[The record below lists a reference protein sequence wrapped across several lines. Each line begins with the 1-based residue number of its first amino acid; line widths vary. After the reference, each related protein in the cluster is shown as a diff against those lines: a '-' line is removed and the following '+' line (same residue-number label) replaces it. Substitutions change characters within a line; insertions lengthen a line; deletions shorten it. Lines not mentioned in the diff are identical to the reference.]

1 MSYATETEV
10 NVSVSLLFNTRR
22 SLQTTAS
29 LTPHDVSATLQ
40 TAITTILWSGLNALG
55 ITSILL
61 ANIGVGEALASITF
75 NVQVQVET
83 LCHFSDTCR
92 DQTSSNIG
100 SQVKDGIEKVMKA
113 SVGTVLDT
121 SLGGILITGSTVS
134 ETFKASSTT
143 CVITSV
149 SLLCKYI
156 MIQQEAVL
164 TFSIYHLATY
174 TQTFITFY
182 IKPNT
187 RYYSCSYMFY
197 KSESTSYIIQIV
209 LFKDTCPN
217 CAICLFQSTSR
228 NPTKNPTK
236 VSQSRHKTS

>member
-10 NVSVSLLFNTRR
+10 NVGVSLLINTRR

-29 LTPHDVSATLQ
+29 LNPQDVSAALQ
-40 TAITTILWSGLNALG
+40 TAITTILQSGLNALG
-55 ITSILL
+55 VKSILL
-61 ANIGVGEALASITF
+61 TNIVFGEALASITF

-100 SQVKDGIEKVMKA
+100 SQVQDGIEKVMKA

-143 CVITSV
+143 RAITSV
-149 SLLCKYI
+149 SIVQELHYDEEIRHLTSCT
-156 MIQQEAVL
+156 MI
-164 TFSIYHLATY
+164 
-174 TQTFITFY
+174 
-182 IKPNT
+182 
-187 RYYSCSYMFY
+187 
-197 KSESTSYIIQIV
+197 
-209 LFKDTCPN
+209 
-217 CAICLFQSTSR
+217 
-228 NPTKNPTK
+228 
-236 VSQSRHKTS
+236 